1 MGKRL
6 KQNLNLPFL
15 AFLAWMGGLLTLVAL
30 LN

>member
-6 KQNLNLPFL
+6 KKNFNLAFI